1 MATTDS
7 DSGNLETVRLA
18 VDATEPRREV
28 EEPRGWA
35 TRLRQDKQFLVLAVL
50 AVSGI
55 GLAASLYIVPWGNS
69 LGNGG
74 IMLAGAWLFLISG
87 LIWLGA
93 SIALTWWVARD
104 VRNLIGHL
112 TKSIRR
118 LAPNAN
124 PQVEEK

>member
-1 MATTDS
+1 MATTDRGR
-7 DSGNLETVRLA
+7 GNLETGRLPVGA
-18 VDATEPRREV
+18 GEPRREV

-35 TRLRQDKQFLVLAVL
+35 ARLRQDKQFLVIAVL

-55 GLAASLYIVPWGNS
+55 GLAASLYVVPWGDS
-69 LGNGG
+69 LGNRG
-74 IMLAGAWLFLISG
+74 IVLAGTWLFLISG

-104 VRNLIGHL
+104 VGNLAGRVAG
-112 TKSIRR
+112 IRR